1 MNITLYDDEKS
12 LPVITGGHIAVYT
25 GKELSPNE
33 ENPGTVTEITCTYFI
48 GDQTIIFRKNTE
60 SVHLRF
66 EDAVLWAARYAETF
80 DITQIHAV
88 FKLERPIDTR
98 FLRKISQAKFI
109 DNRGLLG
116 RPMKESGVD
125 TEVGITRL
133 MHQRPF
139 PKSMLQRNPI
149 LRGKRQKWWSS
160 SSNQRVV
167 SSRQHFTR
175 EVI

>member
-1 MNITLYDDEKS
+1 MNITLYKDEKA
-12 LPVITGGHIAVYT
+12 LPIIIGSHIAVYT
-25 GKELSPNE
+25 GKDLSPGE
-33 ENPGTVTEITCTYFI
+33 ENPGTVTEITCTYLI
-48 GDQTIIFRKNTE
+48 GDQTVIFRKNTE

-66 EDAVLWAARYAETF
+66 EDAVLWAARYAKTF

-98 FLRKISQAKFI
+98 FLRKISQAEFI

-116 RPMKESGVD
+116 RPMKESGVHAEAA
-125 TEVGITRL
+125 TTRL
-133 MHQRPF
+133 LHQRPF
-139 PKSMLQRNPI
+139 PKSMLQRNPV
-149 LRGKRQKWWSS
+149 LRGKRQKSWSF

-167 SSRQHFTR
+167 SSRQHFAK